1 MQYGELDERKA
12 GSFASWLRYYDQPSA
27 SVLYPTMD
35 ADAGFFR
42 REGFRGWGAR
52 TDYVITPGLV
62 CAVEGFRL
70 ENRRESP
77 LLRRMH
83 EYILGTSI
91 TAYF

>member
-1 MQYGELDERKA
+1 
-12 GSFASWLRYYDQPSA
+12 
-27 SVLYPTMD
+27 MD

-42 REGFRGWGAR
+42 REGLRGWGAR

-70 ENRRESP
+70 ENRSKGAQ
-77 LLRRMH
+77 LRAMH
-83 EYILGTSI
+83 EYILGTSV